1 MYKVTYKIFGKYVNE
16 KTFDT
21 YETAKK
27 FFYVMVKNSKATSVE
42 LETI

>member
-1 MYKVTYKIFGKYVNE
+1 MYTVTYKIFGKYVKE
-16 KTFDT
+16 HKFDT

-27 FFYVMVKNSKATSVE
+27 FFYVMMKNPKTTSVE